1 MSPGDG
7 EPTDDGVDEVRGGD
21 GLPARA
27 VARLL
32 PSDPSTIGGYRLLG
46 RLGAGGMGVVYLGRT
61 DAGELAA
68 VKVTLADLAD
78 RPDFRARF
86 RREVAAAR
94 RVASPWA
101 AAVTRADPDAP
112 RPWLATAFV
121 PGPSLAEAVAR
132 HGPLPERS
140 VRILGAAVARALAAV
155 HAAGLVHR
163 DVKPANVLLAVD
175 GPRLIDFGIARAADG
190 AEGGREGA
198 AITGTSVVI
207 GTPGFLAPEQAEA
220 RGPEI
225 GPASDVFALG
235 CLLAYALTGRPPFGY
250 GEVDALLYRT
260 VHDEPDVDGV
270 PEGLSGLLTACLEK
284 EPARRP
290 DATEVA
296 RRLTPGH
303 GDQPGAGSAAES
315 VDVPVVAPA
324 AGSVDVPVVA
334 PAAGSVDVPVVAPA
348 AGSVDVP
355 VAAPAAGAT
364 MPSVDADWLPPD
376 VVRTIAE
383 RSAALLALPGIDP
396 TQADGPRDGPAV
408 PAASAGRRRTFL
420 YAGVGGALAVA
431 AGGGWLWAA
440 LRDDGARRRAGSGAG
455 SGGPSWTIGVQADLS
470 GPQQEIGVEQERGA
484 RLAVEQF
491 DARAE
496 KPFALA
502 VRTADDAG
510 DPTGAA
516 AAARRLADEPSVLAV
531 LGSTGDYTTVAA
543 LPVYDEA
550 SLALMANSVGIVSP
564 IDEKN
569 RVFLRAAPDH
579 GFMGAQLAFY
589 AGQKAGA
596 KVLGAVQDRF
606 DDQYSWEYVTAMRT
620 WMARMGGRVVPR
632 VVPMSAEDYRPVVEQ
647 LTAAGVD
654 TYVHCGSAVGA
665 ARAARAL
672 RAAGFKGAKIATSTA
687 LSSEFLRL
695 AGADAEG
702 WVIGASVSDPTA
714 RPKAAPFSTA
724 YAKRYGRPPGPYAGE
739 SFDCVNLMIKTLEGV
754 VRAGGGR
761 APRRA
766 DLAVA
771 LRKAR
776 HEGVMGNY
784 AFEAKTGD
792 FALLGTQLFQ
802 VRNGRR
808 HFLGPAPD
816 RVPKAAKP

>member
-21 GLPARA
+21 GLPAWA

-32 PSDPSTIGGYRLLG
+32 PSDPSTVGGYRLLG
-46 RLGAGGMGVVYLGRT
+46 RLGTGGMGVVYLGRT
-61 DAGELAA
+61 DAGGLAA

-190 AEGGREGA
+190 TEGGREGGTEGGA
-198 AITGTSVVI
+198 AITGTSVVV

-296 RRLTPGH
+296 QRLTPGH
-303 GDQPGAGSAAES
+303 GDQPGAGSAA
-315 VDVPVVAPA
+315 
-324 AGSVDVPVVA
+324 GSVDVPVVA
-334 PAAGSVDVPVVAPA
+334 PAAG
-348 AGSVDVP
+348 
-355 VAAPAAGAT
+355 AT
-364 MPSVDADWLPPD
+364 TPSVDADWLPPD

-431 AGGGWLWAA
+431 AGGGGLWAA

-491 DARAE
+491 DARAD

-502 VRTADDAG
+502 VRTVDDAG

-632 VVPMSAEDYRPVVEQ
+632 VVPMSAEDYRPVVGQ

-771 LRKAR
+771 LREAR

-816 RVPKAAKP
+816 RVPKATKP